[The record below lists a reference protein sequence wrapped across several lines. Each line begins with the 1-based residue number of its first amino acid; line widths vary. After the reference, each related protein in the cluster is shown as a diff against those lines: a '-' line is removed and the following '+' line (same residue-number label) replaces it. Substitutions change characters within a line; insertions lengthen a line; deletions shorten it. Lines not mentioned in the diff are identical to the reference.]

1 MPLVVDASVALAW
14 ALPDESSAYA
24 DAVLAVAEREGL
36 RVPELWAREIANGL
50 AVAYLRKR
58 ITSADERAFLVA
70 LSRLSIDVE
79 ETSAALTVI
88 RDGTA
93 AAMRYGLTAYDAAY
107 VDLASRERL
116 TLATLDTAMRKAAEQ
131 SGVTIFRQ

>member
-1 MPLVVDASVALAW
+1 
-14 ALPDESSAYA
+14 
-24 DAVLAVAEREGL
+24 
-36 RVPELWAREIANGL
+36 WAREIANGL

-58 ITSADERAFLVA
+58 ITSVDERAFLVA
-70 LSRLSIDVE
+70 LSRLSIEVE

-116 TLATLDTAMRKAAEQ
+116 TLATLDTAMRKAAEL